1 MRLLTKAINYLKKIY
16 LFLELKWNDQK
27 LQEYLKRPMI
37 EHNEYGSEQQ
47 LWTSLLKIKSKLL
60 N

>member
-1 MRLLTKAINYLKKIY
+1 M
-16 LFLELKWNDQK
+16 KWNDVK
-27 LQEYLKRPMI
+27 LQEYLKRLMI

-47 LWTSLLKIKSKLL
+47 LWNSLLKIKSKLL